1 MISSCVQAEVVEGLD
16 KKVTTQKSVV
26 AELKQRLKKGQQ
38 TKQLEDVQA
47 AKRQLE
53 QEGEGMGAG
62 GSKRQQIADRSAAD
76 RGGMVAYVATLS
88 EGGVGKLAPD
98 DARARLATR
107 AAAKP
112 TARTHEHPLP
122 TDPSGD
128 DDSDGEDG
136 DRDSRKPSAAAA
148 AEDEGSEEQA
158 EEEAKEQPAKVAAK
172 AAEPQREEV
181 D

>member
-112 TARTHEHPLP
+112 TGHKHEQPLP
-122 TDPSGD
+122 TESGD